1 MEEKYKEEGD
11 EESLERLGNIYELVT
26 LATEYDKYGLE
37 EGINKFLEEA
47 SLVSDQDTDLTA
59 QSGTDEAEKVRLMTI
74 HASKGLEFHYVF
86 ITGLEED
93 LFPSKKLSA
102 QKPSAEESEE
112 ERRLF
117 YVALTRARKKLFLTN
132 AKNRMLFGKR
142 QMQFRSEFL
151 DDIPE
156 GLAVEEEEYFGD
168 GGDVMRK

>member
-1 MEEKYKEEGD
+1 MEEKYKEDGD
-11 EESLERLGNIYELVT
+11 EEALERLGNIYELVT
-26 LATEYDKYGLE
+26 LATEYDKYGVG

-47 SLVSDQDTDLTA
+47 SLVSDQDTDTEE
-59 QSGTDEAEKVRLMTI
+59 TNKVRLMTV

-86 ITGLEED
+86 ITGLEDD
-93 LFPSKKLSA
+93 LFPSKKLTA
-102 QKPSAEESEE
+102 QKPTAEESEE

-156 GLAVEEEEYFGD
+156 GIRVEEEEYFGD
-168 GGDVMRK
+168 NCDGHEKIVVYL